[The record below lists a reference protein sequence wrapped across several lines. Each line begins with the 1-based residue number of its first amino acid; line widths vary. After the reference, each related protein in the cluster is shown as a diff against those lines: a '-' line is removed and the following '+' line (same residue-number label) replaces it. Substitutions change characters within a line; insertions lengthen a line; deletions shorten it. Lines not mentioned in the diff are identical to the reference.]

1 MVKETVTRKMLWE
14 CPNCG
19 APRVNEET
27 VCKFCGSALVS
38 KTVTMEEMTKESV
51 NRQFVIENSYPTI
64 VSELVPAWIS
74 DSQRLPLLLTA
85 GILLLGLLLMWYNM
99 PTDHFLI
106 FDVLMLSVIVICAL
120 AAVIPVLKYKHFLKT
135 AKEYEASVVS
145 VDKRLVPSYS
155 SERVEYTTMTVLFQY
170 DGEKVFG
177 LFRVSDKITRGSYGK
192 GQKVKI
198 RVKDD
203 NIALSED

>member
-1 MVKETVTRKMLWE
+1 
-14 CPNCG
+14 
-19 APRVNEET
+19 
-27 VCKFCGSALVS
+27 
-38 KTVTMEEMTKESV
+38 
-51 NRQFVIENSYPTI
+51 
-64 VSELVPAWIS
+64 
-74 DSQRLPLLLTA
+74 
-85 GILLLGLLLMWYNM
+85 
-99 PTDHFLI
+99 
-106 FDVLMLSVIVICAL
+106 MLSVIVICAL